1 MGVKRISALIAAVA
15 LAQGSL
21 AAQPV
26 WGQCGGQGWTGD
38 TTCESGSACASQ
50 NPWYFQCIP
59 GAPTQAPNPGTTT
72 APPTVT
78 TTTAGKGGGG
88 GSQTTSVTATYSV
101 DPTLP
106 DHTIYR
112 PVDMNAFDKLP
123 VMVWGNGA
131 CSANSLSHQVRR
143 EKRTIVNMMK
153 TDWENQNFL
162 LEIASWGV
170 IAIVSGTPNNGGGT
184 TAQQMTNGITWAVN
198 NAGKGTYAHMDT
210 SWIAAAGMSCG
221 GIEAYAQAFDSRV
234 TAIGIFNSGQYDA
247 GGTNNVLPR
256 LTKPIFFFLVGPSD
270 IAYNNGMRD
279 YAVVPAGLPT
289 WVGNYPRRPRGHV
302 RRPKG
307 GKFGTA
313 GQHWARW
320 VLRGDTSAAS
330 YFTGNGAR
338 QDGWTVESKSLN
350 NLQTTPI

>member
-1 MGVKRISALIAAVA
+1 MGVKLAGAIVMAFA

-78 TTTAGKGGGG
+78 TTAVGGGGG
-88 GSQTTSVTATYSV
+88 GSQTTSVAATYSV
-101 DPTLP
+101 DPSLP

-112 PVDMNAFDKLP
+112 P
-123 VMVWGNGA
+123 
-131 CSANSLSHQVRR
+131 
-143 EKRTIVNMMK
+143 
-153 TDWENQNFL
+153 NFL

-170 IAIVSGTPNNGGGT
+170 IAIVSGTPHNGGGT
-184 TAQQMTNGITWAVN
+184 TAQQMTNGITWAVSH
-198 NAGKGTYAHMDT
+198 AGQGTYAHMDA
-210 SWIAAAGMSCG
+210 SRIAAAGMSCG
-221 GIEAYAQAFDSRV
+221 GIEAYAQAFDPRV
-234 TAIGIFNSGQYDA
+234 TTIGIFNSGQYDA

-256 LTKPIFFFLVGPSD
+256 ITKPIFFFLGGPSD
-270 IAYNNGMRD
+270 IAYGNGMRD
-279 YAVVPAGLPT
+279 YAAVPSGLPT
-289 WVGNYPRRPRGHV
+289 WVGNYPVGHGGTYGD
-302 RRPKG
+302 PKG

-330 YFTGNGAR
+330 YFTGNGAQ